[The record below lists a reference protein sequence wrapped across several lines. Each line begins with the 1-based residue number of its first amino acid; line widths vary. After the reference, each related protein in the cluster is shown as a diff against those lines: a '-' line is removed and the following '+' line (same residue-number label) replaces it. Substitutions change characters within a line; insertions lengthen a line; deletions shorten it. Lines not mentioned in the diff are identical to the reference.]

1 MKMQEQKPDQDLA
14 DFCKAKYLA
23 LHHIGKRSAMLFV
36 NFFLIIMALYQL
48 KPASRS
54 LFIGSLGAEQL
65 PYVWITT
72 AITMSVL
79 ITYYHK
85 LVQLYSRINVV
96 LGTCLVFS
104 AVLVL
109 FRIVVNSPSPI
120 VPIALYVFVDIAGV
134 VLVEQFWSLT
144 NSIYTTREGK
154 TWYGFLGTGGLVGG
168 VIGGGFAAILIN
180 KTPLQTPDLLLT
192 AVGILLIIFAI
203 TWFMGR
209 AGIYCEVDHM
219 AGVMPQKG
227 SWRGNWRIL
236 GHSRYLLLIAGI
248 LLLAQLASPIIEYQF
263 LNTVGSSFPE
273 REART
278 EFLSLFFSGMG
289 LASIGINLAI
299 TPLVHRFFG
308 PIGGLLAQP
317 LMISL
322 FSWCFSLHS
331 TLFFGGAA
339 KISDRGLSYSINRAS
354 KELLYTLVDSILIYQ
369 AKAWID
375 MFGYRLFKVAGS
387 FLILLFT
394 QWLPFTVSVPQLS
407 WFTAFI
413 CLIWIGL
420 IVVLRQEYHVMR
432 KQAV

>member
-1 MKMQEQKPDQDLA
+1 
-14 DFCKAKYLA
+14 
-23 LHHIGKRSAMLFV
+23 
-36 NFFLIIMALYQL
+36 
-48 KPASRS
+48 
-54 LFIGSLGAEQL
+54 
-65 PYVWITT
+65 
-72 AITMSVL
+72 
-79 ITYYHK
+79 
-85 LVQLYSRINVV
+85 
-96 LGTCLVFS
+96 
-104 AVLVL
+104 
-109 FRIVVNSPSPI
+109 
-120 VPIALYVFVDIAGV
+120 
-134 VLVEQFWSLT
+134 
-144 NSIYTTREGK
+144 
-154 TWYGFLGTGGLVGG
+154 
-168 VIGGGFAAILIN
+168 
-180 KTPLQTPDLLLT
+180 
-192 AVGILLIIFAI
+192 
-203 TWFMGR
+203 
-209 AGIYCEVDHM
+209 
-219 AGVMPQKG
+219 
-227 SWRGNWRIL
+227 
-236 GHSRYLLLIAGI
+236 
-248 LLLAQLASPIIEYQF
+248 
-263 LNTVGSSFPE
+263 
-273 REART
+273 
-278 EFLSLFFSGMG
+278 MG

-354 KELLYTLVDSILIYQ
+354 KELLYTPVDSILIYQ

-420 IVVLRQEYHVMR
+420 IMVLRQEYHVVC